1 MYSLEGKKV
10 FITGSSSG
18 IGRELALE
26 CARLGAFCV
35 LHSHPDGEDDLRKV
49 SSLLEDITGVRAPW
63 FTADLSLP
71 EGPRQ
76 ACEGV
81 RALVDHVDVLV
92 NNAGLM
98 LYGNFHELG
107 RDEQDRLFMVNARAC
122 MILMRLFLEDMVQR
136 GSGRVLNVCST
147 SAFQPSAHHALYGA
161 TKAFIQSLSEGVQ
174 QELRGTGV
182 SVHTL
187 KPPYTDTPLL
197 HGRDFPEKV
206 LWYRIG
212 GLMKPDDVARKGVRA
227 FMRGKG
233 LYIPGFRNRF
243 IHLFLPRIMPRRLAA
258 AISYYVLR

>member
-1 MYSLEGKKV
+1 MYSMKGKKV

-35 LHSHPDGEDDLRKV
+35 LHAHPDAADDLRKV
-49 SSLLEDITGVRAPW
+49 SSLLEDISGVRAPW

-71 EGPRQ
+71 DGPQQ
-76 ACEGV
+76 AYDGV

-98 LYGNFHELG
+98 LYGNFHEL
-107 RDEQDRLFMVNARAC
+107 DPDAQDRLFMVNARAC
-122 MILMRLFLEDMVQR
+122 MILMRLFLGDMVQR
-136 GSGRVLNVCST
+136 GTGRVLNVCST

-161 TKAFIQSLSEGVQ
+161 SKAFIQSLSEGVQ
-174 QELRGTGV
+174 QELRKTGV

-187 KPPYTDTPLL
+187 NPPYTDTPLL

-212 GLMKPDDVARKGVRA
+212 GLMKPGDVARKGVRA
-227 FMRGKG
+227 FMRGKK
-233 LYIPGFRNRF
+233 LYIPGIRNRF
-243 IHLFLPRIMPRRLAA
+243 IHLFLPGILPRRLLAA
-258 AISYYVLR
+258 VSYYVLR

>member
-10 FITGSSSG
+10 FITGASSG

-26 CARLGAFCV
+26 MARLGAFCV
-35 LHSHPDGEDDLRKV
+35 LHARPDAADDLRKV
-49 SSLLEDITGVRAPW
+49 SEEIMDMTGVRAPW

-76 ACEGV
+76 AYEGV

-98 LYGNFHELG
+98 LYGNFHEL
-107 RDEQDRLFMVNARAC
+107 DLDAQDMLFMVNARAC
-122 MILMRLFLEDMVQR
+122 MLLMRLLLGDMVQR

-161 TKAFIQSLSEGVQ
+161 AKAFVQSLSEGVQ
-174 QELRGTGV
+174 QELRASGV
-182 SVHTL
+182 TVHTL
-187 KPPYTDTPLL
+187 NPPYTDTPLL
-197 HGRDFPEKV
+197 HGRGFPEKV

-212 GLMKPDDVARKGVRA
+212 GLMKPGDVARKGVRA
-227 FMRGKG
+227 FMRGKK
-233 LYIPGFRNRF
+233 LYIPGIRNKC
-243 IHLFLPRIMPRRLAA
+243 IHLFLPRLLPRRLAA
-258 AISYYVLR
+258 IISYYVLR